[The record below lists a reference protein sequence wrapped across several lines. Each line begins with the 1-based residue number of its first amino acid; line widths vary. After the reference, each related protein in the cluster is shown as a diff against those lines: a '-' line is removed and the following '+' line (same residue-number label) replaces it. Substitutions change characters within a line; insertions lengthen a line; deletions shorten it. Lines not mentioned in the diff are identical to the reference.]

1 MLRKWTGAPLLVA
14 ALGLSACETPTAGS
28 SADVVLTF
36 SPDPAVAVA
45 STGRSYV
52 VQGDD
57 NTPDETRQ
65 YDWQTSFSV
74 NLAETEGS
82 DLEILGLTFRIQQA
96 TGGIITPPSSG
107 TEYYDYVSQSSGN
120 QLPGNGSTSVHFDAW
135 YDLPN
140 LGREA
145 VATVTFTFL
154 DENDE
159 DDATDDVSFTE
170 SIQVRI
176 Q

>member
-1 MLRKWTGAPLLVA
+1 MLRKAKGALLLLA
-14 ALGLSACETPTAGS
+14 ALGLSACETPTGGS
-28 SADVVLTF
+28 SANVVLTF

-45 STGRSYV
+45 SSGRSYV

-65 YDWQTSFSV
+65 YDWQTSFTV

-82 DLEILGLTFRIQQA
+82 DLEILGLTFRVQQA
-96 TGGIITPPSSG
+96 TGGIITPPTSG
-107 TEYYDYVSQSSGN
+107 VEYHDYVPQSSGSR
-120 QLPGNGSTSVHFDAW
+120 LPGNGSASVHFDAW

-159 DDATDDVSFTE
+159 DDATDDVTFTE
-170 SIQVRI
+170 SVQVRV

>member
-1 MLRKWTGAPLLVA
+1 MLRKAKDALWLLA
-14 ALGLSACETPTAGS
+14 ALGLAACETPTGGS
-28 SADVVLTF
+28 SAEVVFT
-36 SPDPAVAVA
+36 STPDPAVAVA
-45 STGRSYV
+45 SSGRTYI

-65 YDWQTSFSV
+65 FDWQTSFSV
-74 NLAETEGS
+74 NLAETGGS

-96 TGGIITPPSSG
+96 TGGIITPPTSG
-107 TEYYDYVSQSSGN
+107 VEYYDYVSQSSGN
-120 QLPGNGSTSVHFDAW
+120 QLPGNGNSSVHFDAW

-154 DENDE
+154 DENDQNIT
-159 DDATDDVSFTE
+159 TDDVSFTD
-170 SIQVRI
+170 SVQVRI